1 MYDASRK
8 AYGAGV
14 SEDKG
19 KEKKK
24 NKKNVAQSKQ
34 LWGVLVGVGDKVPN
48 SREASEARCSRRL
61 ELRIPSC
68 RGSIWLSCLSL
79 PKDRNHLEGRAWVA

>member
-1 MYDASRK
+1 MTLGDGEVCCPLPLRL
-8 AYGAGV
+8 GGMH
-14 SEDKG
+14 
-19 KEKKK
+19 
-24 NKKNVAQSKQ
+24 VAQSKQ